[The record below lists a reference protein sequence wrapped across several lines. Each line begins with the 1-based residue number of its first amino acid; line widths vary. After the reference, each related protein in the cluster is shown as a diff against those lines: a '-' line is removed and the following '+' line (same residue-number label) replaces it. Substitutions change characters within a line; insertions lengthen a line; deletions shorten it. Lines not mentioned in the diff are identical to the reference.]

1 MYICIES
8 TLNHTMNL
16 ANIIRERR
24 VELNISQSDLAQM
37 ADVGIAT
44 VKDIE
49 ARKTIAVQRKIN
61 NHSNGGKTLQTKAL
75 LTSLPNSF
83 IYLALSIEQWQS
95 YFQNYAG

>member
-16 ANIIRERR
+16 ASIIRERR
-24 VELNISQSDLAQM
+24 VKLNISQSDLAQM

-49 ARKTIAVQRKIN
+49 RGQGNPRLTTLLKIMEVLGMDIDFHIRKTV
-61 NHSNGGKTLQTKAL
+61 
-75 LTSLPNSF
+75 
-83 IYLALSIEQWQS
+83 
-95 YFQNYAG
+95 

>member
-1 MYICIES
+1 
-8 TLNHTMNL
+8 MNL

-49 ARKTIAVQRKIN
+49 RGWI
-61 NHSNGGKTLQTKAL
+61 
-75 LTSLPNSF
+75 
-83 IYLALSIEQWQS
+83 
-95 YFQNYAG
+95 